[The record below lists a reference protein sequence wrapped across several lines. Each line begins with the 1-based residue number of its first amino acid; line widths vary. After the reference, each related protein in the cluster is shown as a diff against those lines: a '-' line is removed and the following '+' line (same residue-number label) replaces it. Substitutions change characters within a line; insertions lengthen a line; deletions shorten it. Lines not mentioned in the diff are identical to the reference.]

1 MIEIRRP
8 FLFAVASLLILSAPP
23 TEATAQV
30 STSDVDAIFAA
41 FSGPNCA
48 RAGAT
53 SAIVSRT
60 IPAMVGLHIW
70 VFRCLRR
77 RRSS

>member
-41 FSGPNCA
+41 FSGPNTPGLYRGRQRSRQA
-48 RAGAT
+48 RAGT
-53 SAIVSRT
+53 R
-60 IPAMVGLHIW
+60 
-70 VFRCLRR
+70 LRHG
-77 RRSS
+77 